1 MNRILTSAMSLLLVS
16 SIAACGG
23 RQETETPVVEEEA
36 APTAMLALVHS
47 AGAPRATVFLG
58 NNELGA
64 LAGGASTDLSEVPAG
79 SRTLS
84 VRAADGETEL
94 ASARVTLEADTSYVG
109 IVGGTTENLFLTL
122 LSDEIPTPAAGT
134 SFVRFVNSL
143 NGPVTVTAGERQLTT
158 DLGSGEFTN
167 YTQMTPESYRF
178 EATSGDMSGGV
189 SVSVNPDMTYLV
201 IPYYNGTEI
210 AFVVKSL

>member
-1 MNRILTSAMSLLLVS
+1 MSLLLVS

-23 RQETETPVVEEEA
+23 RQETETPMVEEEA
-36 APTAMLALVHS
+36 APMSMLALIHS
-47 AGAPRATVFLG
+47 AGAPRATAFLG
-58 NNELGA
+58 DAELGA
-64 LAGGASTDLSEVPAG
+64 LAGGASTDLTEVPAG
-79 SRTLS
+79 SWTLS
-84 VRAADGETEL
+84 IRAADGETEL
-94 ASARVTLEADTSYVG
+94 ASERVTLTPEMSYVG

-143 NGPVTVTAGERQLTT
+143 NGPVTVSAGDRQLAS
-158 DLGSGEFTN
+158 DLGSGAFTN

-178 EATSGDMSGGV
+178 EATSGDMTGGV
-189 SVSVNPDMTYLV
+189 SVSVNPNMTYLV

-210 AFVVKSL
+210 AFVVKSM